1 MVEERRVELRAL
13 ELAQEAVA
21 EHLKPAE
28 GHVLRHCQCVARSA
42 LVLVAVHDGDEAVGG
57 GLGPDVLAWEVAAE
71 EVPDE
76 RGLAHRV
83 LSHEQYHWLRLEVA
97 VREQRRVEVAE
108 AVKLLDRAHL
118 RPVQLLQPIRHAVKH
133 FGDLLLPLRHGCV
146 QCSVRSVF
154 AQFWW
159 GSNHRTFHNRIFL
172 KKTNST
178 PPTD

>member
-118 RPVQLLQPIRHAVKH
+118 RPVQLLQPIRHAFEH
-133 FGDLLLPLRHGCV
+133 LGDLLLLLRHGTAPLA
-146 QCSVRSVF
+146 SLTRRDTS
-154 AQFWW
+154 
-159 GSNHRTFHNRIFL
+159 GSNSWVGVVSIGLNQLFSASLRE
-172 KKTNST
+172 
-178 PPTD
+178 